1 MRILLTGG
9 LGFIGS
15 HVAVT
20 LGQSDENDIV
30 IVDNLMNSTMDVL
43 HHIKS
48 LVKFPENVHFMEGD
62 VLQESDLEKVFITY
76 PNIDSVI
83 HFASLKAVGESV
95 EKPLLYYRSNLTGI
109 LNVLTTM
116 KQFNCNRFVFSSSAT
131 VYGNDAPSPL
141 FETDRVGTSITNP
154 YGQTKYFQE
163 QILMDYSK
171 TEPEMDIT
179 ILRYFN
185 PVGAHS
191 SGLIGENPT
200 GIPNNLFPYIL
211 RVASGQYA
219 DIRIFGDD
227 YDTNDGTGVRDF
239 IHVADLAEGHVA
251 ALNHMTHGISI
262 YNLGSGKG
270 SSVMELIKTFER
282 VNGVEIP
289 FVIADRREGDVAT
302 TFADSTKAFDI
313 LGWKT
318 TRTMEDICRDGYNF
332 VMK

>member
-1 MRILLTGG
+1 
-9 LGFIGS
+9 
-15 HVAVT
+15 
-20 LGQSDENDIV
+20 
-30 IVDNLMNSTMDVL
+30 
-43 HHIKS
+43 
-48 LVKFPENVHFMEGD
+48 
-62 VLQESDLEKVFITY
+62 
-76 PNIDSVI
+76 VI

-109 LNVLTTM
+109 LNVLTIM

-141 FETDRVGTSITNP
+141 FETDQVGTSITNP

-289 FVIADRREGDVAT
+289 FVIADRREGDVDT